1 MADNQDTRD
10 TSVDNGVMRDNA
22 GLAEGGG
29 AALSDLTEGEVGA
42 ASQEPQD
49 TQVEVG
55 NLASMDVSGRA
66 EDPYEGAVPPGYDW
80 PTHGGYLGCLMGV
93 VAATI
98 VAMFLTAPVLY
109 FADIPLAVVWL
120 LRVVIFLACIIG
132 GGRLGWAL
140 GKRFYR
146 EYPHERPTWGESDD
160 ADVEGIEAKDSDTAS
175 EARAKM

>member
-1 MADNQDTRD
+1 VVDKRDGTVNGDNREYAH
-10 TSVDNGVMRDNA
+10 SP
-22 GLAEGGG
+22 EGGD
-29 AALSDLTEGEVGA
+29 AATTPYLIEHEADATSQEAHASRDAAGDLTA
-42 ASQEPQD
+42 
-49 TQVEVG
+49 VEITEQ
-55 NLASMDVSGRA
+55 A

-120 LRVVIFLACIIG
+120 LRVVIFLLCIFG
-132 GGRLGWAL
+132 GGRLGWWL

-160 ADVEGIEAKDSDTAS
+160 AEVEGDVTEDKDSAGETSTKA
-175 EARAKM
+175 